1 VDTVVVQI
9 LNTASLAATLVLVGM
24 GLGVILSL
32 MGIINLAHGEFLMVG
47 AYTVYLVDDA
57 GWLPAYWGGLLLAPV
72 VVAVLAL
79 VLERGVV
86 RRLYRRPLDTLLATF
101 GLGIVLREGVSI
113 LFGAE
118 QKNVTGPFKGS
129 VGILGVTYPSQ
140 RVFLI
145 VAGAIV
151 LTGFVLVYTR
161 TMFGLRVRATIS
173 QRHMAE
179 AIGINTRRINQ
190 VSFALGAAI
199 AGFAGAL
206 IAPVFVASPDM
217 GVRWIVPAFL
227 VVIVGGMGSIYA
239 AVVGGI
245 AIATLQ
251 ASSEYFYS
259 LSVAQVIV
267 FAAAILVVRFRPRG
281 LIGAA

>member
-1 VDTVVVQI
+1 MDTLVIQV
-9 LNTASLAATLVLVGM
+9 LNTVSLAATLVLVGM

-32 MGIINLAHGEFLMVG
+32 MGIINLAHGEFLMIG
-47 AYTVYLVDDA
+47 AYTVYVVNEQ
-57 GWLPAYWGGLLLAPV
+57 GWLPDYWGGLLLAPA

-79 VLERGVV
+79 ILERGVI

-101 GLGIVLREGVSI
+101 GLGIVLREGISI
-113 LFGAE
+113 LYGAE

-129 VGILGVTYPSQ
+129 VEILGTTYPSQ
-140 RVFLI
+140 RIFLI
-145 VAGAIV
+145 VVGAAV
-151 LTGFVLVYTR
+151 LTGFVLLYTR
-161 TMFGLRVRATIS
+161 TMFGLRVRATIA
-173 QRHMAE
+173 QRDMAE
-179 AIGINTRRINQ
+179 AVGINTRRINQ
-190 VSFALGAAI
+190 ASFALGAAI

-206 IAPVFVASPDM
+206 IAPVFVAAPDM
-217 GVRWIVPAFL
+217 GLRWLVPAFL

-239 AVVGGI
+239 AVIGGI

-251 ASSEYFYS
+251 ATSEYFFS